1 MAIIETKVDL
11 LMELIDK
18 HKSLSTKQAAK
29 ELEVDEPYVRRLAI
43 VMQKNKLINIKASA
57 FTMMLQAKQKL
68 PS

>member
-11 LMELIDK
+11 LMGLIDK

-43 VMQKNKLINIKASA
+43 VMQKNKLIDIKASA
-57 FTMMLQAKQKL
+57 FTMMLLAKQKV
-68 PS
+68 SS